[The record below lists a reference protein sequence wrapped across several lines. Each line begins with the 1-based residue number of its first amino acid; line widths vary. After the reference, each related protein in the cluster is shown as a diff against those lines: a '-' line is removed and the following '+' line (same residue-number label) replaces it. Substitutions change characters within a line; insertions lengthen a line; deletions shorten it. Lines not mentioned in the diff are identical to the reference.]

1 MIELT
6 FNKIGGEGL
15 DSTYLT
21 GNRIYIKDTYNPFYF
36 EIGDSLKI
44 KLGLTQYQNKFISIY
59 KLVDRKDKVTQKK
72 RKNTKWCPIF
82 DIDTPPLLPG
92 SQTDKDNKLVIN
104 KFISKKAK
112 EENVKIKDPFLIYLN
127 IDTLGKAHI
136 HSMHNQDTLISRWI
150 EQKINEL
157 PAFSPP
163 QDSGEKVNVMASYEI
178 TCSNPQ

>member
-1 MIELT
+1 M
-6 FNKIGGEGL
+6 
-15 DSTYLT
+15 
-21 GNRIYIKDTYNPFYF
+21 
-36 EIGDSLKI
+36 
-44 KLGLTQYQNKFISIY
+44 
-59 KLVDRKDKVTQKK
+59 VDRKDKVTQKK

-136 HSMHNQDTLISRWI
+136 HSMHNQDTLISQWI
-150 EQKINEL
+150 EQKLMNCLHFL
-157 PAFSPP
+157 PHKIAGRKLMLWPHM
-163 QDSGEKVNVMASYEI
+163 K
-178 TCSNPQ
+178 